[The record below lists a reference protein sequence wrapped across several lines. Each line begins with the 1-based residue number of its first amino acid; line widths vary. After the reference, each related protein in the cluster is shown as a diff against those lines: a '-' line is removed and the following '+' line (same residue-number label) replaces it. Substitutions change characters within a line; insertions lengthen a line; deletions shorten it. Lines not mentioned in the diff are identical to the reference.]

1 MNDKKRLWIMT
12 LALVYSSL
20 SLFAQNLSMNLR
32 NVTVNKAMA
41 EFRQQSGYSFVYE
54 GADLNTEKNITVYAA
69 NLTQAIQQI
78 LAGQNVTYKI
88 KGKNVIVSKTTSH
101 SVPQQKSEGQK
112 PHKISGTIKDR
123 NGEAIIGAS
132 IKIKGTGQGVV
143 SDVSGNF
150 VLDAPENSSLEI
162 SYIGYLPQTIHTGNR
177 SEINIMLSEDN
188 KNLDEIV
195 VVGYRT
201 VKKISL
207 TGSVATIDAERKA
220 NQPITNSTQMLYNT
234 PGLWVNQ
241 GGAKPGVDNAN
252 ITIRGVNSLN
262 STGGAPLVLL
272 DGVEYSIN
280 EIDPATIES
289 ISVLKDVSAAIYG
302 LKAANGV
309 ILITSKKGRKGRP
322 KIEYRTKFG
331 IQTPT
336 YLPNVVTDPI
346 AYMRLRNLAEM
357 NSGVAPGAVSY
368 TDDQIYEY
376 MDGMKN
382 NPDVYPASDWFN
394 ICMRN
399 GFMQQHNARVSGG
412 IDAVT
417 YTVGLGYTGQT
428 GVFIKND
435 DAARYSFDMKL
446 NAHIAKGINLS
457 GTVQGNI
464 RNFNEMG
471 YGTSTILSTVMRG
484 LPIFSDYHKDGKYGS
499 TWVFTPGRNNVENPR
514 MEVEQGIT
522 YRNFQELLATVG
534 TDVKLAPHLKYYAT
548 LGFRRIDHFSKNFIP
563 LMYTINPKTG
573 DVKQFNNSAPRLKE
587 FDAVTNQY
595 TVSHRLVW
603 ENNYQKHDIHVM
615 IGQDWQHNGS
625 SNFQAYNEGFNDNTL
640 DEFDALANQT
650 LAKATGSSSRK
661 RINSFYG
668 RLAYTF
674 NECYLLEGTLRYDG
688 SSNLSRERRWE
699 WFPSIMAGWNISRE
713 KFFKIKQIDLL
724 KLRASY
730 GIMGSESVEPYSYY
744 MTYRGL
750 SQNYSFANKIAGGYA
765 ITDLID
771 PNLGWEKTSATNI
784 GIDLMAFNGKLN
796 VELDYFNKRTY
807 DIIMSRTVPAQLGGL
822 SGPKT
827 NVGTVR
833 NRGFEASVSWRQS
846 LGDFHYGVQGSVCYV
861 KNKVIS
867 LNGSQIIS
875 SDNVK
880 ITKEGYPIRSYYVYQ
895 ADGFYQN
902 QSEIDNASA
911 VYGNKASLRPGYI
924 RYADNHV
931 DGIIDDKDK
940 IITKNSIPELTYSF
954 GMSCGWKGITLEAQF
969 QGVGS
974 VYAYLKDN
982 LAYPFNNGAGVTM
995 DWATNSWTPQNPGA
1009 KLPLLTTATN
1019 ATQNFIP
1026 STQWLYNCAY
1036 LRLKNI
1042 QLTYSLPQK
1051 LIAPLHATALQLY
1064 ISAQN
1069 LWTLSGFKL
1078 WDPEITSTRTN
1089 LYEYPNLKTFSFGL
1103 NFTF

>member
-322 KIEYRTKFG
+322 KIEYRAKFG

-336 YLPNVVTDPI
+336 YLPDVVTDPI

-446 NAHIAKGINLS
+446 NAHIAKSINLS

-514 MEVEQGIT
+514 MEVE
-522 YRNFQELLATVG
+522 
-534 TDVKLAPHLKYYAT
+534 
-548 LGFRRIDHFSKNFIP
+548 
-563 LMYTINPKTG
+563 
-573 DVKQFNNSAPRLKE
+573 
-587 FDAVTNQY
+587 
-595 TVSHRLVW
+595 
-603 ENNYQKHDIHVM
+603 
-615 IGQDWQHNGS
+615 
-625 SNFQAYNEGFNDNTL
+625 
-640 DEFDALANQT
+640 
-650 LAKATGSSSRK
+650 
-661 RINSFYG
+661 
-668 RLAYTF
+668 
-674 NECYLLEGTLRYDG
+674 
-688 SSNLSRERRWE
+688 
-699 WFPSIMAGWNISRE
+699 
-713 KFFKIKQIDLL
+713 
-724 KLRASY
+724 
-730 GIMGSESVEPYSYY
+730 
-744 MTYRGL
+744 
-750 SQNYSFANKIAGGYA
+750 
-765 ITDLID
+765 
-771 PNLGWEKTSATNI
+771 
-784 GIDLMAFNGKLN
+784 
-796 VELDYFNKRTY
+796 
-807 DIIMSRTVPAQLGGL
+807 
-822 SGPKT
+822 
-827 NVGTVR
+827 
-833 NRGFEASVSWRQS
+833 
-846 LGDFHYGVQGSVCYV
+846 
-861 KNKVIS
+861 
-867 LNGSQIIS
+867 
-875 SDNVK
+875 
-880 ITKEGYPIRSYYVYQ
+880 
-895 ADGFYQN
+895 
-902 QSEIDNASA
+902 
-911 VYGNKASLRPGYI
+911 
-924 RYADNHV
+924 
-931 DGIIDDKDK
+931 
-940 IITKNSIPELTYSF
+940 
-954 GMSCGWKGITLEAQF
+954 
-969 QGVGS
+969 
-974 VYAYLKDN
+974 
-982 LAYPFNNGAGVTM
+982 
-995 DWATNSWTPQNPGA
+995 
-1009 KLPLLTTATN
+1009 
-1019 ATQNFIP
+1019 
-1026 STQWLYNCAY
+1026 
-1036 LRLKNI
+1036 
-1042 QLTYSLPQK
+1042 
-1051 LIAPLHATALQLY
+1051 
-1064 ISAQN
+1064 
-1069 LWTLSGFKL
+1069 
-1078 WDPEITSTRTN
+1078 
-1089 LYEYPNLKTFSFGL
+1089 
-1103 NFTF
+1103 